1 MTGCFSHQYQSAIH
15 SINSFVLKESL
26 DSLIKKRLGFKYS
39 QHFLTFAIAFS
50 QSSVMKDHIKIDS
63 LPKHIAVIM
72 DGNGR
77 WAKGKGA
84 ARVFGHKNAI
94 KAVRETTEAS
104 AELGIKYLTL
114 YAFSTENWNRPKR
127 EVNALMQLLVSTI
140 NKEIKTLMDNDIKL
154 TAIGDISSLTSACQH
169 ELSEAMKTTSNNK
182 KMTLVLALSYSGRWD
197 IANAMKQIA
206 AKCEEGS
213 LKAEDITN
221 EQIENHLSTA
231 GIPDP
236 ELLIRTSG
244 EQRISNFLLWQLAY
258 TEFFITET
266 LWPDFRKEHLYEAIV
281 SYQNRERRFGKTS
294 EQIKI

>member
-1 MTGCFSHQYQSAIH
+1 M
-15 SINSFVLKESL
+15 KEN
-26 DSLIKKRLGFKYS
+26 IKL
-39 QHFLTFAIAFS
+39 
-50 QSSVMKDHIKIDS
+50 DS

-77 WAKGKGA
+77 WAKSKGA

-94 KAVRETTEAS
+94 KAVRETTES
-104 AELGIKYLTL
+104 CAEIGIKFLTL

-154 TAIGDISSLTSACQH
+154 EAIGDIKSLPLACQN
-169 ELSEAMKTTSNNK
+169 ELSEAMKTTANNK
-182 KMTLVLALSYSGRWD
+182 RMTLVLALSYSGRWD
-197 IANAMKQIA
+197 IANAMKTIA
-206 AKCEEGS
+206 AQCEEGS

-221 EQIENHLSTA
+221 ELIERHLSTS

-266 LWPDFRKEHLYEAIV
+266 LWPDFRKEHLYDAIV

-294 EQIKI
+294 EQVKI